1 MIGLKRKVKLDK
13 IIGQIVKIK
22 SVTTLKKNTEV
33 VVVVVWWNK
42 VNEIQ
47 VSMVQIVNVKKNIVD
62 CLMFVRQSLWLLW
75 RKAHRPLKLR
85 CSKSKSASLWV
96 EIRNR
101 NVGHEKKRI
110 WCLLRFLK
118 NRSHTNGTYQ
128 AV

>member
-47 VSMVQIVNVKKNIVD
+47 VSMVQII
-62 CLMFVRQSLWLLW
+62 
-75 RKAHRPLKLR
+75 KL
-85 CSKSKSASLWV
+85 
-96 EIRNR
+96 
-101 NVGHEKKRI
+101 
-110 WCLLRFLK
+110 
-118 NRSHTNGTYQ
+118 
-128 AV
+128 